1 MAPDM
6 IGPRDSEQGLV
17 CDNLFF
23 QHLSSPAPTEVV
35 SESLELK
42 QASECIKIVLYKYFP
57 LFGW

>member
-23 QHLSSPAPTEVV
+23 QHLSSPAPTELL

-42 QASECIKIVLYKYFP
+42 QAPNVQE
-57 LFGW
+57 